1 MGTEFSVERF
11 RNIKRPSKRKALRT
25 VLLAVLFQVSWP
37 RRLSKDDISGYLS
50 SYYGDN
56 ATPALYRDLA
66 TLTGWNVEDLPEP
79 NDTELSAWR
88 DDQQRRGF
96 RAITYERQTSTF
108 GIEPSRVSLDIN
120 EDDARAS

>member
-37 RRLSKDDISGYLS
+37 RRLSKDDISSYLS

-56 ATPALYRDLA
+56 STPALYRDLA
-66 TLTGWNVEDLPEP
+66 TLTGWNVEDLPGP
-79 NDTELSAWR
+79 NEAELSAWC

-96 RAITYERQTSTF
+96 LAITYERDTSTF
-108 GIEPSRVSLDIN
+108 GIERSLF
-120 EDDARAS
+120 R